1 MSSISLL
8 DPHPNSRYAE
18 HLASE
23 PLGNIERGDA
33 IGMRLTADRSA
44 IAIFV
49 IEKARTAAAEST
61 ATTAVA
67 ATAATATT
75 PIPTNK
81 PQLERVLKV
90 CPEVIAFPLKVML
103 VFGSAPSPIGPLTW
117 LKSAPKL
124 GDDEASA
131 RERAVRGRKDGL
143 DNEGEGSVLEHVGPK
158 TVKGRHAGQV
168 LDQGTVDANGNVL
181 VLQAAGAGSWAA
193 GIVQR
198 VEGAGVEEDLFAA
211 LPELAKA
218 KGKAQ
223 EQQKKKEDLK
233 RKRKAAAIAAAPR
246 AVAKASLIQIFPI

>member
-1 MSSISLL
+1 M
-8 DPHPNSRYAE
+8 
-18 HLASE
+18 
-23 PLGNIERGDA
+23 
-33 IGMRLTADRSA
+33 
-44 IAIFV
+44 
-49 IEKARTAAAEST
+49 
-61 ATTAVA
+61 
-67 ATAATATT
+67 
-75 PIPTNK
+75 
-81 PQLERVLKV
+81 
-90 CPEVIAFPLKVML
+90 
-103 VFGSAPSPIGPLTW
+103 
-117 LKSAPKL
+117 
-124 GDDEASA
+124 
-131 RERAVRGRKDGL
+131 
-143 DNEGEGSVLEHVGPK
+143 GPK